1 MSPYVIICRQCD
13 VRRAVGSG
21 EMADVATEMLTFL
34 EAHGSHE
41 RVDITVDLTAGQEV
55 PTDRRD

>member
-13 VRRAVGSG
+13 VRRAVGG
-21 EMADVATEMLTFL
+21 DELAEVATEVVAFL

-55 PTDRRD
+55 PTERQD